1 LHTIEA
7 GGISCAH
14 HQEASVIQLLKSSIA
29 LAVLACAVVVAGPVT
44 ASAKSRTI
52 GGVACVDP
60 PPVHCEGSCAPAQL
74 ADQGNAVEPKTG
86 RKFFLDYP
94 CDLKDNENVVFILSL
109 HGAGAIGNWHRHYF
123 PALDYVKKYRL
134 VVATPTA
141 MGSGQITPGQRG
153 VRMWIAD
160 GDDAYLRNIVDFVVN
175 EVGRQNIKSFWL
187 AGHSQGGMTSNRL
200 VCTDYFKDKV
210 DGWLSLSGGRIGAAA
225 ISPDFFGPNGPPA
238 ALQSSDTNAPRPGFG
253 AMPACDISYIF
264 ESGEK
269 EITALP
275 STSPLAEKYQCG
287 SRVRLMDIVDEK
299 KGYVTGATP
308 GRPASWGREA
318 RPGSAQ
324 VYEYP
329 KCKNGRVVADVLRMD
344 KGHTE
349 GLEPKVTEAII
360 KMMAAAPGGKVRK
373 SK

>member
-1 LHTIEA
+1 MTRLLLV
-7 GGISCAH
+7 CAIVL
-14 HQEASVIQLLKSSIA
+14 AVSSI
-29 LAVLACAVVVAGPVT
+29 V
-44 ASAKSRTI
+44 SAAPRSI
-52 GGVACVDP
+52 GGVACVEP
-60 PPVHCEGSCAPAQL
+60 PPVHCGESCSREQL

-94 CDLKDNENVVFILSL
+94 CDLKDNEQVFFILSL

-123 PALDYVKKYRL
+123 PLLDYVGKYRL

-141 MGSGQITPGQRG
+141 AGSGTITPGQQG
-153 VRMWIAD
+153 VRMWVAD
-160 GDDAYLRNIVDFVVN
+160 SDDVYLRNIVEFVLN
-175 EVGRQNIKSFWL
+175 EVGRRNIKAFWL

-210 DGWLSLSGGRIGAAA
+210 DGWLSLSGGRIGAATVA
-225 ISPDFFGPNGPPA
+225 PDFFGPNGPPA
-238 ALQSSDTNAPRPGFG
+238 SLQSSNPNGPRPGLG
-253 AMPACDISYIF
+253 TMPACDISYIF

-275 STSPLAEKYQCG
+275 ATSPIAEKYECG
-287 SRVRLMDIVDEK
+287 TRVRLADLVDEK

-318 RPGSAQ
+318 RPGTAE

-329 KCKNGRVVADVLRMD
+329 KCKGGRVVADVLRLD

-349 GLEPKVTEAII
+349 GLEPKVTESLVRL
-360 KMMAAAPGGKVRK
+360 MASAPGGKVRTAPQ
-373 SK
+373 SGAR